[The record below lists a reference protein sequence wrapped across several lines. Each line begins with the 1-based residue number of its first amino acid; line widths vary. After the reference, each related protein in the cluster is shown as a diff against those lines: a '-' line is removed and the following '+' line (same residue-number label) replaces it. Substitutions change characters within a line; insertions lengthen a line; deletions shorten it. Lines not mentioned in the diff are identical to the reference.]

1 MQAQGLMLDRSAPS
15 QVAACIF
22 ARAEVRR
29 EVDAVVLGAWAVL
42 ERSAPCSVYQT
53 RAWLLPWI
61 DTLGRK
67 ADVAPAFVIAWS
79 ADGRPLALLALGM
92 HRRGPLRVARFLG
105 GKDSN
110 FSLGLYASGAAWTR
124 ADLRLLLR
132 RAAEEMGA
140 DAFVFANQPFDWHGA
155 VNPLATLPHQLSP
168 SAAYGT
174 ALMPDANAFL
184 AAKLSK
190 DSRKKLRKKEA
201 RLAEGGSLAYAVA
214 ASSADRARAIDALIK
229 QRLERF
235 RSQGIASDFE
245 DPRMRSFLERASTPA
260 TEGGHDL
267 GLEFHTLSVGDRIV
281 AVYAGSA
288 HAGAWSG
295 MVNSFDADPSIG
307 RNSPGDLLLMKVIA
321 GQCAAGRSRFDL
333 GVGEARYK
341 ATFCDTAIPLFDSFV
356 PATAR
361 GWVYVRAA
369 AFARKIKRRVKQN
382 AQLFAWAKRWRSRK
396 GAALPDQ
403 AT

>member
-1 MQAQGLMLDRSAPS
+1 MQAQGLMLDRSTSSTRA
-15 QVAACIF
+15 VAFCSF
-22 ARAEVRR
+22 SRAEVRR
-29 EVDAVVLGAWAVL
+29 EIDAVVLDVWAAL
-42 ERSAPCSVYQT
+42 ERTAPCSVYQT
-53 RAWLLPWI
+53 RAWLTPWI

-67 ADVAPAFVIAWS
+67 ADVVPAFVIAWS
-79 ADGRPLALLALGM
+79 ADERPLALLALGI
-92 HRRGPLRVARFLG
+92 HRRGPLRVMGFLG

-110 FSLGLYASGAAWTR
+110 FSLGLFASGAAWTR

-132 RAAEEMGA
+132 HAARQVGA
-140 DAFVFANQPFDWHGA
+140 DAFVFANQPFGWNGA
-155 VNPLATLPHQLSP
+155 ANPLAALPHQLSP

-174 ALMPDANAFL
+174 ALIADAEAFL

-201 RLAEGGSLAYAVA
+201 KLAETGSLSYAVA
-214 ASSADRARAIDALIK
+214 ASAADRAHAIDALIR

-245 DPRMRSFLERASTPA
+245 DPRMRSFLQRASEPEPGA
-260 TEGGHDL
+260 GVEI
-267 GLEFHTLSVGDRIV
+267 HTLSVGERIV
-281 AVYAGSA
+281 AVYAGAA

-295 MVNSFDADPSIG
+295 MVNSFDADPAVA

-321 GQCAAGRSRFDL
+321 AQCTAGRSHFDL

-341 ATFCDTAIPLFDSFV
+341 ATFCGTTIPLFDSFM
-356 PATAR
+356 PTTAG
-361 GWVYVRAA
+361 GWLYVKAV
-369 AFARKIKRRVKQN
+369 AFARKVKRRAKQDTRMS
-382 AQLFAWAKRWRSRK
+382 AWAKRWRNRK
-396 GAALPDQ
+396 GSAPPNQ